1 MSIVGIVDSP
11 WRYPVKSVRGEEL
24 SEAVVADPAG
34 LAVDVET
41 PSGDALAIDDP
52 ALVRELNKR
61 PGGGQTLTFL
71 RSERALTDCRPVSL
85 FSVQTAQ
92 QLSDELD
99 RIRRDQRGVAGGAAS
114 VTSLCDARYEDGQTK
129 I

>member
-1 MSIVGIVDSP
+1 MTKIGTVESI
-11 WRYPVKSVRGEEL
+11 WRYPVKSMRGEEL
-24 SEAVVADPAG
+24 SEAVVADPAD

-41 PSGDALAIDDP
+41 PAGDVLAVDDP
-52 ALVRELNKR
+52 ALVRGLNKR
-61 PGGGQTLTFL
+61 RGGGQTLTFL
-71 RSERALTDCRPVSL
+71 RSERALIDCRPVSL

-99 RIRRDQRGVAGGAAS
+99 RIRRDQRGVAGEAAS
-114 VTSLCDARYEDGQTK
+114 VTSLCDARYENGQTK